1 MTNPTPE
8 RQNHAESV
16 VIYRIGNTISTPE
29 RQNHAESAVIYR
41 ICKAILT
48 PENKN
53 LAESMAAYQFFQAN
67 FFYGKN
73 LSKRPHIQVLIST
86 WNETFKIHFN
96 FTSQSFQSF
105 CH

>member
-29 RQNHAESAVIYR
+29 RQNHAESAVIYQ

-73 LSKRPHIQVLIST
+73 LSKKTPYPGTNQYL
-86 WNETFKIHFN
+86 E
-96 FTSQSFQSF
+96 
-105 CH
+105 